1 MCVCMYVCF
10 CVYLCVSVCVYAS
23 LCVSLCVCA
32 CLYVCL
38 CVCVCVSVRV
48 CICICVC
55 VCVCVSLC
63 THMQAGVGG
72 GGRADRH
79 FSLKCAPSPCLGYVP
94 DLELA
99 CFLLKRGFET
109 VSFLMIS
116 RSHFQSFSAI

>member
-1 MCVCMYVCF
+1 MCVYVCVF
-10 CVYLCVSVCVYAS
+10 LCVFVCVCVCICVSVCESVCVCVSLCVSVCV
-23 LCVSLCVCA
+23 
-32 CLYVCL
+32 
-38 CVCVCVSVRV
+38 CVCVRACMYLYL
-48 CICICVC
+48 CVC

>member
-1 MCVCMYVCF
+1 MCVYVCVF
-10 CVYLCVSVCVYAS
+10 LCVFVCVCVCICVSVCESVCVCVSLCVSVCV
-23 LCVSLCVCA
+23 CVCVCA
-32 CLYVCL
+32 CMYLYL
-38 CVCVCVSVRV
+38 
-48 CICICVC
+48 CVC

>member
-1 MCVCMYVCF
+1 
-10 CVYLCVSVCVYAS
+10 VCVR
-23 LCVSLCVCA
+23 VSM
-32 CLYVCL
+32 
-38 CVCVCVSVRV
+38 CVCVCVCVCLCVYVSVSV
-48 CICICVC
+48 CVCVC

-72 GGRADRH
+72 GGWADRH
-79 FSLKCAPSPCLGYVP
+79 FSLKCAPSPCVGYVP